1 MPQTISLYKLF
12 LASPSDVKAERK
24 IVENVIDEFNN
35 LYTAKLNAKIE
46 LCSWEKST
54 YPSIGEYS
62 QAVINSQIGQEY
74 DIFLGILWTRF
85 GSKTLNYDSGTEE
98 EFYCALERTKKADKV
113 HIMMY
118 FNIEGLPLDSLD
130 IEQFSK
136 VRAFRNK
143 IEEYG
148 CYYFT
153 YVGSEAFKNDLRS
166 HLYKVIENWDVIKM
180 SSIDSPNSTTLPMT
194 ASSTEDEINELG
206 LLEFQ
211 DILDAKS
218 VEAIKALGEISS
230 STSWI
235 GAQISEQTEKL
246 NGINGISSTVKTQ
259 LTRNVINSSA
269 KVMNQYAI
277 RIEQPIQNW
286 ITSYQEIVEA
296 FKGLLKVSDN
306 IIHEDS
312 WIENKE
318 ALFSLINSVDSSYG
332 QIVEFYQSVK
342 NLPRLTQGIILAKKN
357 VCSKLEQF
365 IDSMDKCKDLANEMI
380 ELIDKKLCNIDQL
393 EA

>member
-1 MPQTISLYKLF
+1 M
-12 LASPSDVKAERK
+12 
-24 IVENVIDEFNN
+24 
-35 LYTAKLNAKIE
+35 
-46 LCSWEKST
+46 
-54 YPSIGEYS
+54 
-62 QAVINSQIGQEY
+62 
-74 DIFLGILWTRF
+74 
-85 GSKTLNYDSGTEE
+85 
-98 EFYCALERTKKADKV
+98 
-113 HIMMY
+113 
-118 FNIEGLPLDSLD
+118 
-130 IEQFSK
+130 
-136 VRAFRNK
+136 
-143 IEEYG
+143 
-148 CYYFT
+148 
-153 YVGSEAFKNDLRS
+153 
-166 HLYKVIENWDVIKM
+166 
-180 SSIDSPNSTTLPMT
+180 
-194 ASSTEDEINELG
+194 
-206 LLEFQ
+206 
-211 DILDAKS
+211 DAKS

-246 NGINGISSTVKTQ
+246 NGINGISSTDKTQ

-286 ITSYQEIVEA
+286 ITSYQEIVDA

-306 IIHEDS
+306 IIHEES

-380 ELIDKKLCNIDQL
+380 ELIDKKLCSIDQL